1 MKKVIFLL
9 LAVLL
14 ISTIFVGCDHNTS
27 KVKHITLEPDIINIK
42 VDEIIKV
49 TAKMT
54 DGKGKSVT
62 VDNSKFKW
70 SIVTGEDAISIV
82 SNGNIVE
89 ITAKKVVSGNAIIR
103 VTHPDAD
110 YRIERVVHIT
120 KEENS
125 GGNTG
130 NTDNTGNEGNN
141 SVTILEEEKGDIFFR
156 IIPSATFEP
165 SPFYYSIKEG
175 DSLELCVEI
184 KKAAS
189 DTSLKVDN
197 SKFEWTII
205 KGKDFIKIEPDK
217 NIIKITAIG
226 RDGSTMPIIK
236 VTHPYAKQAGQ
247 FQLGIEP

>member
-1 MKKVIFLL
+1 MKKVILLL

-14 ISTIFVGCDHNTS
+14 ISTVFVGCDHNTS
-27 KVKHITLEPDIINIK
+27 KVKHISLNPDIINMK
-42 VDEIIKV
+42 VGETIWV

-54 DGKGKSVT
+54 NAKGKSVS
-62 VDNSKFKW
+62 VDDSEFKW

-82 SNGNIVE
+82 PNGNAVKIK
-89 ITAKKVVSGNAIIR
+89 AKKVIGGGAIIR
-103 VTHPDAD
+103 VTHPDAE

-120 KEENS
+120 
-125 GGNTG
+125 
-130 NTDNTGNEGNN
+130 
-141 SVTILEEEKGDIFFR
+141 TIQEEEKGDIFFR

-165 SPFYYSIKEG
+165 SPFYHSIKER
-175 DSLELCVEI
+175 DSLKLCVEI

-189 DTSLKVDN
+189 DPSLKVDN

-205 KGKDFIKIEPDK
+205 KGEDFIEIKPDK

-226 RDGSTMPIIK
+226 KGGFIMPIIK

-247 FQLGIEP
+247 FELGIEP